1 MFYFLFQ
8 PLNVLYMYW
17 LFTGSF
23 KGWFPLWM
31 NMRHGSNHSK
41 VFCKKVVFRNFA
53 KFTGKYLCQSFF
65 LHKVV
70 GLRPATLLKKR
81 PWHRW
86 FPVNFVKFLRTSFL
100 TEHLRWL
107 LLEACLYKQF
117 LTHISPSGNTVGT
130 ALRPKSALLCK
141 TTLCK
146 LCKPPQSTLRVSLG
160 GI

>member
-1 MFYFLFQ
+1 MY
-8 PLNVLYMYW
+8 LNVLLDVTFSNTYRSSHRRCSKKCSHKFRKIHRKTKTPVRES
-17 LFTGSF
+17 LF
-23 KGWFPLWM
+23 
-31 NMRHGSNHSK
+31 N
-41 VFCKKVVFRNFA
+41 
-53 KFTGKYLCQSFF
+53 
-65 LHKVV
+65 KVV

-86 FPVNFVKFLRTSFL
+86 FPVNFVRFLRTSFL